1 MVLPEQRSENV
12 ARRARALEHCL
23 EECGGCA
30 NRPETCWEPHLAVV
44 GTFFTLTLARPTTS
58 RDPSRHCFIRGH
70 VCCAR
75 HPLDKVSDA
84 TFSEATF
91 SWVTLTFLADG
102 AGVGA
107 EECRGTYVR
116 LGDSDSLED
125 ALSCSAKHTLIREH
139 TCSGVLCLSTT
150 RRAAPPSD
158 PLLPPSSLP
167 FPAPPRAPLPPARW
181 LAACCKANLETAPS
195 TPRLAAPSPTRGAR
209 LPREAD
215 ASPPPPVER
224 LRFGAINAFPLPTSD
239 LVCDLKKSN
248 QVPCKGLCCTMV
260 QIRFGFGFHT
270 VIWVQTVWNL
280 VCT

>member
-1 MVLPEQRSENV
+1 MVLPEQHSENV

-70 VCCAR
+70 VCCDR

-125 ALSCSAKHTLIREH
+125 ALSCSAKHTLIREQ
-139 TCSGVLCLSTT
+139 SGPVHQCTQSPTKGIPAPASCACRRRVGQPRHPTRCCRRPRCRFLHHHGRPALDPVVACHQQDGLQLVARTT
-150 RRAAPPSD
+150 QTWTQQLRPRRGWQ
-158 PLLPPSSLP
+158 LLP
-167 FPAPPRAPLPPARW
+167 R
-181 LAACCKANLETAPS
+181 
-195 TPRLAAPSPTRGAR
+195 RGW
-209 LPREAD
+209 
-215 ASPPPPVER
+215 
-224 LRFGAINAFPLPTSD
+224 
-239 LVCDLKKSN
+239 LVCHKRQTPLCRHRPSGCAS
-248 QVPCKGLCCTMV
+248 VP
-260 QIRFGFGFHT
+260 
-270 VIWVQTVWNL
+270 
-280 VCT
+280 